1 MTRTGTRRSTPRK
14 GTGWRS
20 TRWED
25 LTPRQQAALLTLAS
39 VQVSLAATAWADL
52 ALRPAEEV
60 NGSKGKWAAV
70 IALDFVGPVLY
81 CRRGIRR

>member
-1 MTRTGTRRSTPRK
+1 MTRI
-14 GTGWRS
+14 GTGRS
-20 TRWED
+20 TRWKD
-25 LTPRQQAALLTLAS
+25 LTPGRQTAPLTLAC

-70 IALDFVGPVLY
+70 IAVNFVGPVLY
-81 CRRGIRR
+81 FRRGIRR